1 MLALATGFGGLING
15 SERGRWVLWLHGI
28 SGYAVMVVLFW
39 KGGIIYAVFKR
50 RWSLSLT
57 RLALLVLTVMLL
69 LILATGL
76 IWTLGGRRLLGGF
89 SLMTIHT
96 LLSIGLTMIL
106 VWHVVARQFILHVP
120 EARDRRALLR
130 LGGASLAGLALW
142 GGAESMKAALK
153 LPGAARRFTGSY
165 ETGSLTGVFPA
176 TSWLLDDPTPVDP
189 QQWRLVVEG
198 AVERPLVLSYDELA
212 QLAPATVKETI
223 DCTGGWYSTQ
233 EWSGIPVARLLEM
246 TGVTVHARSVTVEAV
261 TGYDRRFSVAEARE
275 YVLATHVAGQVLSH
289 GHGFPLRLV
298 AAGHRGFEWVKW
310 VTHLRVNETSKLW
323 QPPVPMQ

>member
-1 MLALATGFGGLING
+1 
-15 SERGRWVLWLHGI
+15 LWLHGI
-28 SGYAVMVVLFW
+28 GGYAVMVVLFW

-50 RWSLSLT
+50 RWSLSLA
-57 RLALLVLTVMLL
+57 RLALLVLTGMLL

-76 IWTLGGRRLLGGF
+76 IWTFGGRNFLGGF

-96 LLSIGLTMIL
+96 LLSIGLTTIL
-106 VWHVVARQFILHVP
+106 AWHVVARRFILRVP

-246 TGVTVHARSVTVEAV
+246 AGVTVHARSVTVEAV

-275 YVLATHVAGQVLSH
+275 CVLATHVAGQVLSH